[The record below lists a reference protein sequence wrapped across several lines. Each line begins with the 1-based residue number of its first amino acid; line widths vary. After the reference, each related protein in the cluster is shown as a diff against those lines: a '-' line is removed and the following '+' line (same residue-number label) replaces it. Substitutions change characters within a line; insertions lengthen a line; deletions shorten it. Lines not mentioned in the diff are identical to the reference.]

1 MYQTYLITGATG
13 FLGRAVLQLLLA
25 HSCRVL
31 ALVMDKDPLAY
42 MIPENVTVFCGD
54 LTDKDT
60 LRSFF
65 AAGGDNFCVLHC
77 AGIVS
82 VASKP
87 DEAIYRVNVQG
98 TQNIIDLCCEFGA
111 EKLVYV
117 SSVHA
122 IPEKP
127 APETITEPDRF
138 APDEIL
144 GDYGKSKSMATA
156 LVLEA
161 AQSGLNAS
169 VVLPSGILGPGDLAR
184 GNMTRMLLA
193 FCRGRLPLGVKGGYD
208 FVDVRDVAVGVLACA
223 ERGKAGECYI
233 LSGHY
238 TTIQDMFS
246 LTASQLG
253 RKAPKFCVSAT
264 LASCAAPVF
273 EKIAQLR
280 GERPFFTPYSIAV
293 LRSNGH
299 FSNAKAVGALGFHA
313 RPLRETLQSMILWF
327 QGQNL
332 ISPAL

>member
-25 HSCRVL
+25 HSCRIL

-42 MIPENVTVFCGD
+42 TIPENVTVFCGD

-87 DEAIYRVNVQG
+87 DETIYRVNVQG
-98 TQNIIDLCCEFGA
+98 TQNIVDLSREFGA
-111 EKLVYV
+111 SQLIYV

-144 GDYGKSKSMATA
+144 GDYGKSKAMATA
-156 LVLEA
+156 LVLKA

-169 VVLPSGILGPGDLAR
+169 VVLPSGILGPGDLSC
-184 GNMTRMLLA
+184 GNTTRMLLA

-273 EKIAQLR
+273 EKIGQLR
-280 GERPFFTPYSIAV
+280 GECPFFTPYSIAV

-299 FSNAKAVGALGFHA
+299 FSNAKAVGALGFYT

-332 ISPAL
+332 IPPAR

>member
-25 HSCRVL
+25 HSCRIL

-42 MIPENVTVFCGD
+42 TIPENVTVFCGD

-77 AGIVS
+77 AGLIS
-82 VASKP
+82 IASKP

-156 LVLEA
+156 LVLET

-332 ISPAL
+332 IPPAR

>member
-25 HSCRVL
+25 HSCRIL

-42 MIPENVTVFCGD
+42 TIPENVTVFCGD

-77 AGIVS
+77 AGLIS
-82 VASKP
+82 IASKP
-87 DEAIYRVNVQG
+87 DEALYAVNVQG
-98 TQNIIDLCCEFGA
+98 TQNIVDLCREFGA
-111 EKLVYV
+111 SRLIYV

-280 GERPFFTPYSIAV
+280 GERPFFTPYAIAV

-299 FSNAKAVGALGFHA
+299 FSNAKATAMLGYHA

>member
-1 MYQTYLITGATG
+1 MYQNYLITGATG
-13 FLGRAVLQLLLA
+13 FLGSAVVQLLLA
-25 HSCRVL
+25 HGCRVL
-31 ALVMDKDPLAY
+31 ALVKDRDPLIYTLPKHVA
-42 MIPENVTVFCGD
+42 VFYGD
-54 LTDKDT
+54 LTDKES
-60 LRSFF
+60 LRDFF
-65 AAGGDNFCVLHC
+65 AAGGDDFCVLHC
-77 AGIVS
+77 AGLIS
-82 VASKP
+82 IASKP
-87 DEAIYRVNVQG
+87 DEALYAVNVQG
-98 TQNIIDLCCEFGA
+98 TRNIVDLCREFGA
-111 EKLVYV
+111 SRLIYV

-127 APETITEPDRF
+127 APEKITEPDRF

-144 GDYGKSKSMATA
+144 GDYGKSKAMATA

-208 FVDVRDVAVGVLACA
+208 FVDVRDVAAGVLACT
-223 ERGKAGECYI
+223 ERGKSGEC
-233 LSGHY
+233 
-238 TTIQDMFS
+238 
-246 LTASQLG
+246 
-253 RKAPKFCVSAT
+253 
-264 LASCAAPVF
+264 CAAPIF
-273 EKIAQLR
+273 EKIGQLR

-327 QGQNL
+327 QGQKL
-332 ISPAL
+332 ISPAR

>member
-25 HSCRVL
+25 HSCRIL

-42 MIPENVTVFCGD
+42 TIPENVTVFCGD

-332 ISPAL
+332 IPPAR

>member
-1 MYQTYLITGATG
+1 MYQNYLITGATG

-42 MIPENVTVFCGD
+42 TIPENVTVFCGD

-77 AGIVS
+77 AGLIS
-82 VASKP
+82 IASKP
-87 DEAIYRVNVQG
+87 DEALYAVNVQG
-98 TQNIIDLCCEFGA
+98 TQNILDLCQEYHA
-111 EKLVYV
+111 AKLVYV

-144 GDYGKSKSMATA
+144 GDYGKSKAMATA

-161 AQSGLNAS
+161 AQNGLNAS
-169 VVLPSGILGPGDLAR
+169 VVLPSGIIGPGDLAR

-193 FCRGRLPLGVKGGYD
+193 FCRGQLPLGVNGGYD
-208 FVDVRDVAVGVLACA
+208 FVDVRDAAVGVLACA

-238 TTIQDMFS
+238 TTIQDMLA

-253 RKAPKFCVSAT
+253 RKAPKLCVPAT

-280 GERPFFTPYSIAV
+280 GERPFFTPYAIAV
-293 LRSNGH
+293 LRSNGR
-299 FSNAKAVGALGFHA
+299 FSNAKATAMLGYHA

>member
-25 HSCRVL
+25 HGCRVL
-31 ALVMDKDPLAY
+31 ALVKNSDPLICTQPKHVA
-42 MIPENVTVFCGD
+42 VFYGD
-54 LTDKDT
+54 LTDKES
-60 LRSFF
+60 LRDFF

-122 IPEKP
+122 IAEKP
-127 APETITEPDRF
+127 APQTITEPNHF
-138 APDEIL
+138 SPDDIL
-144 GDYGKSKSMATA
+144 GDYGKSKAMATA
-156 LVLEA
+156 LVLKA

-208 FVDVRDVAVGVLACA
+208 FVDVRDVAAGVLACT

-238 TTIQDMFS
+238 ASIQDLLA
-246 LTASQLG
+246 LTASLLG
-253 RKAPKFCVSAT
+253 RKVPRLCAPAA
-264 LASCAAPVF
+264 LAGCAAPIF
-273 EKIAQLR
+273 EKIGQLR
-280 GERPFFTPYSIAV
+280 GECPFFTPYSIAV
-293 LRSNGH
+293 LHSNGR
-299 FSNAKAVGALGFHA
+299 FSNAKASRELGFHA

-332 ISPAL
+332 IPPAR

>member
-1 MYQTYLITGATG
+1 MYQNYLITGATG

-42 MIPENVTVFCGD
+42 TIPENVTVFCGD

-65 AAGGDNFCVLHC
+65 AAGGDSFCVLHC

-82 VASKP
+82 IASKP

-98 TQNIIDLCCEFGA
+98 TRNIVDLSREFGA
-111 EKLVYV
+111 GRLIYV

-144 GDYGKSKSMATA
+144 GDYGKSKAMATA

-161 AQSGLNAS
+161 AQNGLNAS
-169 VVLPSGILGPGDLAR
+169 VVLPSGIIGPGDLAR

-193 FCRGRLPLGVKGGYD
+193 FCRGRLPFGVKGGYD

-238 TTIQDMFS
+238 TTIQDMFT
-246 LTASQLG
+246 LAASQLD
-253 RKAPKFCVSAT
+253 RKAPKLCVPAM
-264 LASCAAPVF
+264 LASCAAPFF

-280 GERPFFTPYSIAV
+280 GERPFFTPYAIAV
-293 LRSNGH
+293 LRSNGR
-299 FSNAKAVGALGFHA
+299 FSNAKATAMLGYHA

>member
-1 MYQTYLITGATG
+1 MYQNYLITGATG
-13 FLGRAVLQLLLA
+13 FLGSAVVQLLLA

-42 MIPENVTVFCGD
+42 TIPENVTVFCGD

-65 AAGGDNFCVLHC
+65 AAGGDSFCVLHC

-82 VASKP
+82 IASKP

-98 TQNIIDLCCEFGA
+98 TRNIVDLSREFGA
-111 EKLVYV
+111 GRLIYV

-144 GDYGKSKSMATA
+144 GDYGKSKAMATA

-161 AQSGLNAS
+161 AQNGLNAS
-169 VVLPSGILGPGDLAR
+169 VVLPSGIIGPGDLAR

-193 FCRGRLPLGVKGGYD
+193 FCRGQLPLGVNGGYD

-238 TTIQDMFS
+238 TTIQDMFT
-246 LTASQLG
+246 LAASQLD
-253 RKAPKFCVSAT
+253 RKAPKLCVPAM
-264 LASCAAPVF
+264 LASCAAPFF

-280 GERPFFTPYSIAV
+280 GERPFFTPYAIAV
-293 LRSNGH
+293 LRSNGR
-299 FSNAKAVGALGFHA
+299 FSNAKATAMLGYHA

>member
-1 MYQTYLITGATG
+1 MYQNYLITGATG

-31 ALVMDKDPLAY
+31 ALVKNSDPLICTLPNHVA
-42 MIPENVTVFCGD
+42 VFYGD
-54 LTDKDT
+54 LTDKES
-60 LRSFF
+60 LRDFF
-65 AAGGDNFCVLHC
+65 AAGGDSFCVLHC

-82 VASKP
+82 IASKP

-98 TQNIIDLCCEFGA
+98 TRNIVDLSREFGA
-111 EKLVYV
+111 GRLIYV

-127 APETITEPDRF
+127 APEAITEPDRF

-144 GDYGKSKSMATA
+144 GDYGKSKAMATA

-161 AQSGLNAS
+161 AQNGLNAS
-169 VVLPSGILGPGDLAR
+169 VVLPSGIIGPGDLAR

-193 FCRGRLPLGVKGGYD
+193 FCRGQLPLGVNGGYD
-208 FVDVRDVAVGVLACA
+208 FVDVRDVAVGLLACA

-238 TTIQDMFS
+238 TTIQDMFA
-246 LTASQLG
+246 LTASQLD
-253 RKAPKFCVSAT
+253 RKAPKLCVPAT

-273 EKIAQLR
+273 EKIALLR
-280 GERPFFTPYSIAV
+280 GERPFFTPYAIAV
-293 LRSNGH
+293 LRSNGR
-299 FSNAKAVGALGFHA
+299 FSNAKATAMLGYHA

>member
-1 MYQTYLITGATG
+1 MYQNYLITGATG

-42 MIPENVTVFCGD
+42 TIPENVTVFCGD

-65 AAGGDNFCVLHC
+65 AAGGDSFCVLHC
-77 AGIVS
+77 AGLVS
-82 VASKP
+82 IASKP

-98 TQNIIDLCCEFGA
+98 TRNIVDLSREFGA
-111 EKLVYV
+111 GRLIYV

-138 APDEIL
+138 ATDEIL
-144 GDYGKSKSMATA
+144 GDYGKSKAMATA

-161 AQSGLNAS
+161 AQNGLNAS
-169 VVLPSGILGPGDLAR
+169 VVLPSGIIGPGDLAR

-193 FCRGRLPLGVKGGYD
+193 FCRGQLPLGVNGGYD

-223 ERGKAGECYI
+223 GSGKERLEAAEAPGGASLFHPLCHRRAPLQRAFFKCKSNCHAWLPRTPTQRNAPEHDS
-233 LSGHY
+233 LVSGAES
-238 TTIQDMFS
+238 DFS
-246 LTASQLG
+246 CSLNGMCPTFALTLPCLKNGNGQRDQTHTARSQ
-253 RKAPKFCVSAT
+253 
-264 LASCAAPVF
+264 
-273 EKIAQLR
+273 
-280 GERPFFTPYSIAV
+280 
-293 LRSNGH
+293 
-299 FSNAKAVGALGFHA
+299 
-313 RPLRETLQSMILWF
+313 
-327 QGQNL
+327 
-332 ISPAL
+332 

>member
-1 MYQTYLITGATG
+1 MYQNYLITGATG
-13 FLGRAVLQLLLA
+13 FLGSAVVQLLLA
-25 HSCRVL
+25 HGCRVL
-31 ALVMDKDPLAY
+31 ALVKDSDPLICTLPKHVA
-42 MIPENVTVFCGD
+42 VFYGD
-54 LTDKDT
+54 LTDKES
-60 LRSFF
+60 LRDFF
-65 AAGGDNFCVLHC
+65 AAGGDDFCVLHC
-77 AGIVS
+77 AGLIS
-82 VASKP
+82 IASKP
-87 DEAIYRVNVQG
+87 DEALYAVNVQG
-98 TQNIIDLCCEFGA
+98 TRNIVDLSREFGA
-111 EKLVYV
+111 GRLIYV

-144 GDYGKSKSMATA
+144 GDYGKSKAIATA

-238 TTIQDMFS
+238 ASIQDIFT
-246 LTASQLG
+246 LTASLLG
-253 RKAPKFCVSAT
+253 REPPKRYVPAS
-264 LASCAAPVF
+264 LAKCAAPVF
-273 EKIAQLR
+273 EKISRLR
-280 GERPFFTPYSIAV
+280 NERSFFTPYSIAV
-293 LRSNGH
+293 LRSNGN
-299 FSNAKAVGALGFHA
+299 FSNRKASRELGFHA
-313 RPLRETLQSMILWF
+313 RPLKETLRSTILWF
-327 QGQNL
+327 QEQKL
-332 ISPAL
+332 LSLTR

>member
-1 MYQTYLITGATG
+1 MYQAYLITGATG

-25 HSCRVL
+25 HSCRIL

-42 MIPENVTVFCGD
+42 TIPENVTVFCGD

-87 DEAIYRVNVQG
+87 DEAVYRVNVQG

-144 GDYGKSKSMATA
+144 GDYGKSKAMATA

-169 VVLPSGILGPGDLAR
+169 VVLPSGILGIGEPLIYGV
-184 GNMTRMLLA
+184 T
-193 FCRGRLPLGVKGGYD
+193 LPLGKP
-208 FVDVRDVAVGVLACA
+208 F
-223 ERGKAGECYI
+223 
-233 LSGHY
+233 
-238 TTIQDMFS
+238 
-246 LTASQLG
+246 LTACLG
-253 RKAPKFCVSAT
+253 AGVGGAFI
-264 LASCAAPVF
+264 ASF
-273 EKIAQLR
+273 
-280 GERPFFTPYSIAV
+280 G
-293 LRSNGH
+293 N
-299 FSNAKAVGALGFHA
+299 VGATSQDVSGILMLPVIADQKWFIYAGGLLLSYAAGFVLTYFFGVPKEA
-313 RPLRETLQSMILWF
+313 EQPAETLEELEMQ
-327 QGQNL
+327 
-332 ISPAL
+332 